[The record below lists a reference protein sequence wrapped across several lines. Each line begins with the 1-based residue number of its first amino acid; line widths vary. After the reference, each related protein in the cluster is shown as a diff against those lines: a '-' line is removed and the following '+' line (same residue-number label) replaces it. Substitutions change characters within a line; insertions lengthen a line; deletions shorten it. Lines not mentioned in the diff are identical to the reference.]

1 MARRKL
7 TAHTTRFVNAPH
19 AGAAVAWC
27 EHCTWLRLAPT
38 ADHAAG
44 EGASHTAAA
53 ATATPAADLE
63 PVAEAA

>member
-1 MARRKL
+1 M
-7 TAHTTRFVNAPH
+7 TAHTTRVVNAPH

-44 EGASHTAAA
+44 EGASHTAATDL
-53 ATATPAADLE
+53 ATRAVDLE